1 MHSCD
6 GSLCFLWILWYSNKI
21 KTKNNKKIIIKL
33 SKQLNL
39 VKFNTAYRIVSF
51 LHFAR
56 AMCTKITDCLF
67 GARLHSHWKKWFSRL
82 FLLHKQLSTNFSDY
96 LIEIADFFS
105 FSFVFFRFSANWNTE
120 TATIENKEKERI
132 LNLCLHQVRCYRRN
146 WVDDLAKN
154 FESRKNKR

>member
-1 MHSCD
+1 MNC
-6 GSLCFLWILWYSNKI
+6 SLCFLWILRYSNKI

-39 VKFNTAYRIVSF
+39 VKFNTAYRIVF
-51 LHFAR
+51 FFALC
-56 AMCTKITDCLF
+56 ASNVYQNH
-67 GARLHSHWKKWFSRL
+67 RLSIWRSVTQSLKKWFSRL